1 MAEQYEVKAVYS
13 ADITAFSAGVQT
25 AIASMNNFSRTAEKS
40 TKSVAGSV
48 AGVGKSMMVAGAAAT
63 AAGVAGLKSYG
74 DFAKTMNQA
83 AVVAGG
89 TAKDIKGLTHVAE
102 EMGDELPI
110 SAKESAEAM
119 LSMARDG
126 ASLDQIKQE
135 FPAVARAATA
145 AGADLQATA
154 NVVQQSMNIWGA
166 SIGTPAQAA
175 ADLTQTANLSNASI
189 EDMQQALA
197 TIGGTASNAGIS
209 MQDTSTAIGLLTNK
223 GFSAAQASQDL
234 NHAIL
239 MMQAPSKGA
248 AKQMDALGLS
258 FNDAQGNMK
267 PFPQILA
274 EISEKMDG
282 MSSSEKAYA
291 LKRMFGTSGMAAI
304 LPLMNSIRDETGST
318 TTSWKA
324 FSNQLQSTTSTA
336 AEANDFLS
344 GQAAEMQKN
353 VGSKLKRLE
362 DNMGSLKNA
371 AMESQSGISS
381 SFLDSANGFVRWGTT
396 SHSALANATRGFVG
410 LTPVIGPAV
419 TGLGTF
425 LTHAQKIGDAAGSV
439 ISTVGNVGKTAS
451 SLTKI
456 AMGAEGAREGLEN
469 LAKSSKIAAAA
480 NGLLNLSFL
489 ASPIT
494 WIVVGIVAVVAA
506 LTLFFTKTKTGQQ
519 IWKGFVD
526 WLGQAWNGL
535 VGVANAVWKSI
546 SDAFTVVVDVI
557 KSVWQPIGEFFS
569 GLWNGIVEF
578 AKGVWKDFSYGM
590 APIVDALK
598 NLWQPL
604 SEFFHILFDGIIANL
619 KIVFT
624 PVIAMFT
631 GIVGAIQI
639 AWAFLV
645 PYFQGIWTAVQD
657 VIFPVLNVIAN
668 QIGMWAS
675 VVWDIIKTSF
685 NSVMITIQTV
695 WNIIETIIST
705 TWKNITTLI
714 SGAVN
719 VISDIIK
726 LFTDLF
732 KGNWSAVWDDAKN
745 IVSTIWNTIS
755 SIVSNNLSGIG
766 KIAGELGHWIVSQ
779 LQNAWNGLGSIVS
792 SIWNGVKNIINAAM
806 HIDLWGAGK
815 AIIDGFVKGLRDAWE
830 AGKKFIK
837 GIAGWMKKNKGPI
850 SYDKVLLIPA
860 GNAIMSGLNS
870 GLMTGFKDV
879 KSNVSGMAG
888 AIANSFGSTNLAY
901 SMTPIT
907 SGFDL
912 NDNGTVSMS
921 LENNKQPANINI
933 GMSQST
939 YSAYVDDISNQQG
952 KSYDLRKN
960 NAVSVY

>member
-25 AIASMNNFSRTAEKS
+25 AIASMSNFNRTAQDS
-40 TKSVAGSV
+40 TSKVYNSLKSV
-48 AGVGKSMMVAGAAAT
+48 GKAMTVVGAATT
-63 AAGVAGLKSYG
+63 AAGMKSIKSFG
-74 DFAKTMNQA
+74 DFQQSLNQA
-83 AVVAGG
+83 AVIAGG
-89 TAKDIKGLTHVAE
+89 TAKDISGLSDVANK
-102 EMGDELPI
+102 MGADLPL
-110 SAKESAEAM
+110 SAQNAAEAM
-119 LSMARDG
+119 VAMARDG
-126 ASLDQIKQE
+126 ASINTIKEE
-135 FPAVARAATA
+135 FPAIARAATA
-145 AGADLQATA
+145 AGEDLQTTA
-154 NVVQQSMNIWGA
+154 GVVQQSMNIWGK
-166 SIGTPAQAA
+166 SLDGSSQAA
-175 ADLTQTANLSNASI
+175 AILTQTANLSNASI
-189 EDMQQALA
+189 GSMQQALA
-197 TIGGTASNAGIS
+197 TIGGTASNAGVS
-209 MQDTSTAIGLLTNK
+209 MQDTSTAIGLLTNR

-234 NHAIL
+234 NHAML
-239 MMQAPSKGA
+239 MMQAPSSVA
-248 AKQMDALGLS
+248 AKQMDALGIS
-258 FNDAQGNMK
+258 FTDAQGNMK
-267 PFPQILA
+267 QFPQILT
-274 EISEKMDG
+274 EISQKMDG
-282 MSSSEKAYA
+282 MSSSDKAAA
-291 LKRMFGTSGMAAI
+291 LKNMFGTSGMGAI
-304 LPLMNSIRDETGST
+304 LPLLDSINDKSGNT
-318 TTSWKA
+318 TTSWNA
-324 FSNQLQSTTSTA
+324 FSDAMQQASANGQVST
-336 AEANDFLS
+336 DFLNN
-344 GQAAEMQKN
+344 QATEMQKN
-353 VGSKLKRLE
+353 IGSKIEQLGGNWEQLRNKSLE
-362 DNMGSLKNA
+362 SKGGVSAAFIDMTNGALNWASASNA
-371 AMESQSGISS
+371 PFAKMTQNFI
-381 SFLDSANGFVRWGTT
+381 A
-396 SHSALANATRGFVG
+396 

-419 TGLGTF
+419 TGMGTF
-425 LTHAQKIGDAAGSV
+425 LTHAQKIGSAAGSV

-506 LTLFFTKTKTGQQ
+506 LTLFFTKTKAGQQ

-535 VGVANAVWKSI
+535 VGVANTVWKSI

-557 KSVWQPIGEFFS
+557 KTVWQPIGEFFS

-578 AKGVWKDFSYGM
+578 AKGVWKDFSDGM
-590 APIVDALK
+590 APIVDAFK

-631 GIVGAIQI
+631 GIVGAIKI

-668 QIGMWAS
+668 TIGMWAS
-675 VVWDIIKTSF
+675 VVWDVIKTAF
-685 NSVMITIQTV
+685 NSIMITIQTV
-695 WNIIETIIST
+695 WNIITTIIST
-705 TWKNITTLI
+705 AWNNITTLI
-714 SGAVN
+714 SGAIN
-719 VISDIIK
+719 VISGIIK

-755 SIVSNNLSGIG
+755 SIFSNSLSGIG

-792 SIWNGVKNIINAAM
+792 SIWNGVKNIINSAM

-815 AIIDGFVKGLRDAWE
+815 AIIDGFVKGLKSAWE
-830 AGKKFIK
+830 AGKNFVS
-837 GIAGWMKKNKGPI
+837 GIASWIKKHKGPI
-850 SYDKVLLIPA
+850 SYDKVLLTPA

-901 SMTPIT
+901 SMTPVT

>member
-25 AIASMNNFSRTAEKS
+25 AIASMSNFNRTAQDS
-40 TKSVAGSV
+40 TSKVSNSLKSVGKAMTV
-48 AGVGKSMMVAGAAAT
+48 VGASAT

-74 DFAKTMNQA
+74 DFSKTMNQA

-239 MMQAPSKGA
+239 MMQAPSSNA

-274 EISEKMDG
+274 EISDKMDG
-282 MSSSEKAYA
+282 MSSSEKADA

-318 TTSWKA
+318 TTSWNA

-336 AEANDFLS
+336 AQANSFLS

-371 AMESQSGISS
+371 AMDSQSGIAS

-396 SHSALANATRGFVG
+396 SHSALANATRGFIG

-535 VGVANAVWKSI
+535 VGVANTVWKSI

-557 KSVWQPIGEFFS
+557 KTVWQPIGEFFS

-578 AKGVWKDFSYGM
+578 AKGVWKDFSDGM

-657 VIFPVLNVIAN
+657 VIFPVLNTIAN
-668 QIGMWAS
+668 TIGMWAS
-675 VVWDIIKTSF
+675 VVWDVIKTAF
-685 NSVMITIQTV
+685 NSIMITIQTV
-695 WNIIETIIST
+695 WNIITTIIST
-705 TWKNITTLI
+705 AWNNITTLI
-714 SGAVN
+714 SGAIN
-719 VISDIIK
+719 VISGIIK

-755 SIVSNNLSGIG
+755 SIFSNSLSGIG

-792 SIWNGVKNIINAAM
+792 SIWNGVKNIINSAM

-815 AIIDGFVKGLRDAWE
+815 AIIDGFVKGLKSAWE
-830 AGKKFIK
+830 AGKNFVS
-837 GIAGWMKKNKGPI
+837 GIASWIKKHKGPI
-850 SYDKVLLIPA
+850 SYDKVLLTPA

>member
-25 AIASMNNFSRTAEKS
+25 AIASMSNFNRTAQDS
-40 TKSVAGSV
+40 TSKVSNSLKSV
-48 AGVGKSMMVAGAAAT
+48 GKAMTVAGAATT
-63 AAGVAGLKSYG
+63 AVGVKSIKSFG
-74 DFAKTMNQA
+74 DFQQSLNQA
-83 AVVAGG
+83 AVIAGG
-89 TAKDIKGLTHVAE
+89 TAKDIGGLSDMANK
-102 EMGDELPI
+102 MGADLPL
-110 SAKESAEAM
+110 SAQNAAEAM
-119 LSMARDG
+119 VAMARDG
-126 ASLDQIKQE
+126 ASINTIKEE
-135 FPAVARAATA
+135 FPAIARAATA
-145 AGADLQATA
+145 AGEDLQTTA
-154 NVVQQSMNIWGA
+154 GVVQQSMNIWGK
-166 SIGTPAQAA
+166 SLDGSSQAA
-175 ADLTQTANLSNASI
+175 AILTQTANLSNASI
-189 EDMQQALA
+189 GSMQQALA
-197 TIGGTASNAGIS
+197 TIGGTASNAGVS
-209 MQDTSTAIGLLTNK
+209 MQDTSTAIGLLTNR

-239 MMQAPSKGA
+239 MMQAPSSVA
-248 AKQMDALGLS
+248 AKQMDALGIS
-258 FNDAQGNMK
+258 FTDAQGNMK
-267 PFPQILA
+267 QFPQILT
-274 EISEKMDG
+274 EISQKMDG
-282 MSSSEKAYA
+282 MSSSDKAAA
-291 LKRMFGTSGMAAI
+291 LKKMFGTSGMGAI
-304 LPLMNSIRDETGST
+304 LPLLDSINDKSGNT
-318 TTSWKA
+318 TTSWNA
-324 FSNQLQSTTSTA
+324 FSDAMQQASANGQVST
-336 AEANDFLS
+336 DFLKN
-344 GQAAEMQKN
+344 QATEMQKN
-353 VGSKLKRLE
+353 IGSKIEQLGGNWEQLRNKSLE
-362 DNMGSLKNA
+362 SKGGVSA
-371 AMESQSGISS
+371 AFIDMTNGA
-381 SFLDSANGFVRWGTT
+381 LNWASASNDPFAKMTQ
-396 SHSALANATRGFVG
+396 NFIG

-425 LTHAQKIGDAAGSV
+425 LTHAQKIGSAAGG
-439 ISTVGNVGKTAS
+439 IAKTTLAIGKNGSTIAGAALGFKNAS
-451 SLTKI
+451 
-456 AMGAEGAREGLEN
+456 AGLGE
-469 LAKSSKIAAAA
+469 LAKTSKIATAAQWLFNTSLWA
-480 NGLLNLSFL
+480 SGIPEVVIAVSLL
-489 ASPIT
+489 
-494 WIVVGIVAVVAA
+494 VGA

-535 VGVANAVWKSI
+535 VGVANTVWKAI

-557 KSVWQPIGEFFS
+557 KTVWQPIGEFFS

-578 AKGVWKDFSYGM
+578 AKGVWKDFSDGM

-830 AGKKFIK
+830 AGKKFVK

-870 GLMTGFKDV
+870 GLMTGFKNV

-901 SMTPIT
+901 SMTPVT

-921 LENNKQPANINI
+921 LENNKQPAQLNLAMGQN
-933 GMSQST
+933 T